1 MKRLRLFCIL
11 SAMAALLV
19 GTALAGSVYVRGG
32 VAHADSGGMAP
43 GQIPLD
49 ALTHYHLAPGNLPA
63 LMHQNGHIAHGIPD
77 IDSIPNFNGKY
88 HADGFDL
95 NGAPNKQWVYNMV
108 GNLPQHGGATT
119 IRAPI
124 VPVSV
129 DLLAG
134 DGSVR
139 VHVDANQYAQ
149 QALNSPIFQDA
160 PYSSS
165 SVPTQFTDAIQ
176 RAEFAS
182 SAKSD
187 WHTLLQPVVEP
198 GVTIKLPYGSYSY
211 AQWISGPYAGQIA
224 FMVVD
229 DATLSNLLYPSSYS
243 WPPDPSSVMGAL
255 ESSGEIT
262 PQDITTFL
270 APPLFGFIPPGFIYA
285 GFHWWDQEPG
295 DASNG
300 NLQRVFVFNY
310 SSWVYFPG
318 LSIGAVTG
326 IQDSSVLSHEMSEIF
341 NDPFVLKDNAHGIT
355 PWWSSGG
362 VCQDLLET
370 GDVIEFYP
378 NAVYSTTMNGMTY
391 HLQNEALLSWFEGM
405 TPSDALGGAYS
416 YPDTSIL
423 TSANPP
429 NTPLNCGQ

>member
-1 MKRLRLFCIL
+1 MKRLRLYTL
-11 SAMAALLV
+11 GATVALLAV
-19 GTALAGSVYVRGG
+19 IASAGGSYLRGG

-63 LMHQNGHIAHGIPD
+63 LMHQNGHVAHGITD
-77 IDSIPNFNGKY
+77 LDSIPNFSSKY
-88 HADGFDL
+88 HADGFDP
-95 NGAPNKQWVYNMV
+95 NGNSNKQWVYNIV
-108 GNLPQHGGATT
+108 GNLPQHGSTT
-119 IRAPI
+119 TLRAPI

-129 DLLAG
+129 DLLAA

-139 VHVDANQYAQ
+139 FHVDANQYAQ
-149 QALNSPIFQDA
+149 QALNSPIFQNA

-176 RAEFAS
+176 RAEFVS
-182 SAKSD
+182 SAKND
-187 WHTLLQPVVEP
+187 WHTLLQPIVEP
-198 GVTIKLPYGSYSY
+198 GVTIQLPYGSYGY
-211 AQWISGPYAGQIA
+211 AVFANGPYAGQIA
-224 FMVVD
+224 FIVAD
-229 DATLSNLLYPSSYS
+229 DATLSDLMYPTTYS
-243 WPPDPSSVMGAL
+243 WPPDPTSVMGSL
-255 ESSGEIT
+255 EASGEIT

-270 APPLFGFIPPGFIYA
+270 APPVFGLIPPGFIYA
-285 GFHWWDQEPG
+285 GLHWWDQEPG

-300 NLQRVFVFNY
+300 NRQRVFVFNY

-326 IQDSSVLSHEMSEIF
+326 IQDSSVLSHEMSETF
-341 NDPFVLKDNAHGIT
+341 NDPFPTKDGAHGIT

-370 GDVIEFYP
+370 GDVVELLP
-378 NAVYSTTMNGMTY
+378 NAVYPITLNGMTY
-391 HLQNEALLSWFEGM
+391 HLQNEALLPWFEGM
-405 TPSDALGGAYS
+405 TPSDALGEAYS

-423 TSANPP
+423 TTANPA
-429 NTPLNCGQ
+429 NTPLNCGR